1 MFLILKYIYTFTLY
15 LRTSRRG
22 TIFAE
27 MYIYLKKKHI
37 KYAICKIKIL

>member
-27 MYIYLKKKHI
+27 MYIYLKKNI
-37 KYAICKIKIL
+37 KYAICKIKKL